1 MKINIG
7 CGHNKRKGFVGIDM
21 YKTSATD
28 MVVELLQFPWPLES
42 DSVEEVYCEHFF
54 ERVPKELRGKFM
66 DELHRVMKFGAKA
79 TFITACGDRA
89 LQDARHEW
97 PPIVAGSYLY
107 FNKKWRIDNQLQH
120 GFYDLTADF
129 DFSYA
134 HALAPSIADKDDEFK
149 DFAVMHYNN
158 AVNDLHAVLTKL

>member
-7 CGHNKRKGFVGIDM
+7 CGHSKRKGFIGIDT
-21 YKTSATD
+21 YKTPATD

-42 DSVEEVYCEHFF
+42 DSIEEVYCEHFF

-79 TFITACGDRA
+79 TFVTACGDRA

-107 FNKKWRIDNQLQH
+107 YNRKWREDNHLQH
-120 GFYDLTADF
+120 GFYDLSADF

-134 HALAPSIADKDDEFK
+134 HALASSIADKDDEFK
-149 DFAVMHYNN
+149 DFAVIHYNN
-158 AVNDLHAVLTKL
+158 AVKDLHAVLTKL